1 MKKIHFGLFALC
13 TVMAMPSSAD
23 QVKPD
28 DLIVQGNLCV
38 GFDCVDGEDFSLGTL
53 KLKENNTRLRWHDTS
68 AVPGDLVRQ
77 ALPNA
82 YIEGTVGESWRMDAN
97 QSNNEGANAFYI
109 NQQSLET
116 YDVLSDGTAPDYDCS
131 DLNAIPKPVVGTIPE
146 GEFLESEVTC
156 DLLTA
161 KQTLQ
166 INGIVLGGAAGDGV
180 ALGTGA
186 TLADGEVSLGS
197 AELRRRLVH
206 VASALADSDVLIK
219 SQMDSGLFQEQHE
232 RLDEIEALL
241 GMVERSVAVLE
252 TATKAKAGS
261 GGSGAMGWL
270 ILLFPLLL
278 ALRPRQRRY
287 AGLR

>member
-1 MKKIHFGLFALC
+1 MKTIHCGLFALC

-23 QVKPD
+23 QVKAD

-38 GFDCVDGEDFSLGTL
+38 GFDCIDGEDFSLGTL
-53 KLKENNTRLRWHDTS
+53 KLKENNTRIRWHDTS
-68 AVPGDLVRQ
+68 SVPGDQVRQ

-97 QSNNEGANAFYI
+97 QSLNEGSNAFYI

-116 YDVLSDGTAPDYDCS
+116 YVVLSDGTAPDYDCS
-131 DLNAIPKPVVGTIPE
+131 DPLVTPKPVVGTIPE
-146 GEFLESEVTC
+146 GEFLESELTC
-156 DLLTA
+156 APLTA
-161 KQTLQ
+161 EQTLQ
-166 INGIVLGGAAGDGV
+166 IDGIVLGGAANSGV

-186 TLADGEVSLGS
+186 ALADEVVSLGS

-219 SQMDSGLFQEQHE
+219 SQLDTGLFEEQHK
-232 RLDEIEALL
+232 RLDEIETLL
-241 GMVERSVAVLE
+241 GMVEQGVVVLE
-252 TATKAKAGS
+252 TATKAKASS

-278 ALRPRQRRY
+278 
-287 AGLR
+287 GLRLSRRR